1 MEALPIADLAKL
13 NQCIQQLY
21 TLHNLASFGVDALMI
36 VDRLVPGEVPM
47 FHLTNLP
54 SVKMEY
60 GFLDDFNLTPEMLMA
75 MYQNFD
81 THPILQNMPQTLT
94 GAHKISDFISQQEL
108 YCLEGLYQQ
117 FLRVVDLEEQM
128 VMFLPNA
135 NQGSWSE
142 LSQAETSLVGF
153 SLNRYQRNF
162 TERDRTIL
170 NLLRPH
176 LAQAYAN
183 AQQYQQ
189 LQQKCSQLQRSLNYL
204 NVIVLDH
211 EQHIKSIAPQAV
223 TWLET
228 YFDYTTCTSELP
240 DHLRSWLKYQITY
253 LIKNPDLP
261 EACLP
266 LRLQKN
272 GRELMIRLIVE
283 VESEGYLLLLTEQT
297 QSSLQSLVL
306 LGLSQRETEVLALV
320 IQGRNNKAIAS
331 QLSIHISTVRKH
343 LEHIYV
349 KWGVKSRTEAISYAL
364 SKLGL
369 F

>member
-1 MEALPIADLAKL
+1 MESLPIADLAKL
-13 NQCIQQLY
+13 NQSIQQLY
-21 TLHNLASFGVDALMI
+21 TTHNFARFGTEALTV

-47 FHLTNLP
+47 FHVTHLP
-54 SVKMEY
+54 SAKMEY
-60 GFLDDFNLTPEMLMA
+60 GFLGDFDLTPEMLMA

-94 GAHKISDFISQQEL
+94 GAYKISDFISQKEL
-108 YCLEGLYQQ
+108 HSLEGLYQQ
-117 FLRVVDLEEQM
+117 FLKAVNLEEQM
-128 VMFLPNA
+128 VMFLPST
-135 NQGSWSE
+135 NQGSWSK

-176 LAQAYAN
+176 LAQAYTN
-183 AQQYQQ
+183 AQQYQELQQEHHQ
-189 LQQKCSQLQRSLNYL
+189 LQQSLNHL
-204 NVIVLDH
+204 GVVMLDH
-211 EQHIKSIAPQAV
+211 QHQIKSIAPQAII
-223 TWLET
+223 WLEI
-228 YFDYTTCTSELP
+228 YFDRTTCSSQLP
-240 DHLRSWLKYQITY
+240 DHLRSWMKYQIAC
-253 LIKNPDLP
+253 LMKNPDLP

-272 GRELMIRLIVE
+272 GRELIIRLIVE
-283 VESEGYLLLLTEQT
+283 VEGSGYLLLLTEQT
-297 QSSLQSLVL
+297 QSSLQSLIL

-320 IQGRNNKAIAS
+320 IQGSDNKAITS

-343 LEHIYV
+343 LEHIYA
-349 KWGVKSRTEAISYAL
+349 KWGVGSRTEAISHAL